1 MTNGMDSRI
10 KIVDIRTCKA
20 IHEFSHGDFQTSY
33 NWSSSVFSPD
43 GEIVSSN
50 YVGYFLIYICICVC
64 VRVWYKYY
72 YPRVAHGVHFCF
84 CFCYT
89 TISISRLLSVFCVLL
104 KKRCVCGFWFFFK
117 WFHFC
122 MECEEWEIDTKTGM
136 WS

>member
-43 GEIVSSN
+43 GEIIAFI
-50 YVGYFLIYICICVC
+50 YVGYFLIYIC
-64 VRVWYKYY
+64 VRVWYIYY

-84 CFCYT
+84 YFAILRFRFLAFYPF
-89 TISISRLLSVFCVLL
+89 LCVV
-104 KKRCVCGFWFFFK
+104 KKRCVCGLWFFFK
-117 WFHFC
+117 WVHLC
-122 MECEEWEIDTKTGM
+122 MECKEWEIDTKTGM